1 MIAEAQPLSY
11 TVLVATAAILFWI
24 AATDLR
30 SFKIPNNIIL
40 VLVALFALYM
50 FVSGRWVALH
60 WHVVFAAF
68 MFVVLLVCY
77 AQKWMGGGDVKLLT
91 VAFLWTGVHCAL
103 GFTLILLTIALLHT
117 LFAKLG
123 WVQAQ
128 RVDGRTKI
136 AFGPSIAGGLIG
148 IIASGCLS
156 PM

>member
-50 FVSGRWVALH
+50 LVSGRSVELH
-60 WHVVFAAF
+60 WHLGFAAV
-68 MFVVLLVCY
+68 MFVVLLFCY
-77 AQKWMGGGDVKLLT
+77 AQNWMGGGDVKLLT
-91 VAFLWTGVHCAL
+91 VAYLWTGAHCAL
-103 GFTLILLTIALLHT
+103 GFSLILLAISLLLT
-117 LFAKLG
+117 LFARLG
-123 WVQAQ
+123 WMQAR
-128 RVDGRTKI
+128 RVNGRTKI
-136 AFGPSIAGGLIG
+136 AFGPAIAGGLIG
-148 IIASGCLS
+148 IIVSGCLS

>member
-50 FVSGRWVALH
+50 LVSGRWIELH
-60 WHVVFAAF
+60 LHLGFAAV
-68 MFVVLLVCY
+68 MFVVLLFCY
-77 AQKWMGGGDVKLLT
+77 AQNWMGGGDVKLLT
-91 VAFLWTGVHCAL
+91 VAYLWTGAHCAL
-103 GFTLILLTIALLHT
+103 GFSLILLAITLLLT

-123 WVQAQ
+123 WMPGQ
-128 RVDGRTKI
+128 RVNGRTKI
-136 AFGPSIAGGLIG
+136 AFGPAIAGGLIG